1 MSLASWWKGLWSE
14 PPEPESP
21 APLPPPDPAAL
32 AVNED
37 GQLQFRTVS
46 GRTDVA
52 IILRLPVTL
61 SRRESLQIARE
72 ILAAQGLDAPKD
84 NA

>member
-1 MSLASWWKGLWSE
+1 
-14 PPEPESP
+14 
-21 APLPPPDPAAL
+21 L